1 MFVYN
6 IYNLYDNI
14 KHYISVP
21 RSPAIT
27 KSVRTGF
34 KNIWSGHI
42 ILALTQDNL
51 DLNHLAVI
59 NKVEQFEHSHCF
71 LTE

>member
-14 KHYISVP
+14 KTLHFLSQDLLQLKNQ
-21 RSPAIT
+21 SEQDL
-27 KSVRTGF
+27 

-59 NKVEQFEHSHCF
+59 NKV
-71 LTE
+71 